1 MSSAMRLPLTLARRT
16 LAPRAAVRAAAPA
29 RSFASSP
36 RRLAEASGSADA
48 KLVGIVDQVEKLTL
62 LEAAELVSLLKVRFS
77 LRRRSAG
84 SRQRQ
89 HCDGGR

>member
-62 LEAAELVSLLKVRFS
+62 LEAAELVSLLKVR
-77 LRRRSAG
+77 
-84 SRQRQ
+84 
-89 HCDGGR
+89 